1 MDGEHAAVEAP
12 DDYTIRFSWSKPNGV
27 FLLDLASP
35 YGQRVVQFAKH
46 HAERFDI
53 ESNPDGVAEIMA
65 DANADDYGR
74 WWKATVGTY
83 GQNAEYFNPRPH
95 IHAHLATEPVRSQ
108 ERFTFQRNPYYF
120 KVDTACNQLPYI
132 DRRTWVLTTDPE
144 VMLAKSLA
152 GEIDISR
159 VQISTPLNRA
169 VFYDI
174 QERGDYRLIDSANA
188 DMNVAFFMFP
198 MSHPD
203 RIKANAYQDKNFRI
217 GLSHAINR
225 EELIDVVF
233 LGQGEPYQVA
243 PRPGSPYYDEELAKQ
258 YTSYDPALAN
268 RFLDRVLPTKDAD
281 GFRLRP
287 DGKRFQVVVLVHN
300 SFKPDWIDMMLL
312 IERYWEAAGIDTI
325 VDVVSPELFDAR
337 RSGAGFRHR
346 TVAGR
351 KRCRQA
357 PLDQSYGVHGWPR
370 PHRQL
375 VRLGAL
381 VCRTARPT
389 RAVRQQCRARHSP
402 GGAAC
407 ERAAHVRACRAVADY
422 RRCNAGRHDGG
433 IPAGREGGVPDGR
446 HQSAAWAISVPYATA
461 CATSRT
467 R

>member
-1 MDGEHAAVEAP
+1 M
-12 DDYTIRFSWSKPNGV
+12 
-27 FLLDLASP
+27 
-35 YGQRVVQFAKH
+35 
-46 HAERFDI
+46 
-53 ESNPDGVAEIMA
+53 MA

-83 GQNAEYFNPRPH
+83 GHNAEYFNPRPH
-95 IHAHLATEPVRSQ
+95 LHAHLATEPVRGQ

-169 VFYDI
+169 VFYDN
-174 QERGDYRLIDSANA
+174 QERGDYRLIGSANA

-203 RIKANAYQDKNFRI
+203 RIKAKAYQDKNFRI

-225 EELIDVVF
+225 EELIDLVF

-258 YTSYDPALAN
+258 YTAYDQALAN
-268 RFLDRVLPTKDAD
+268 RFLDRVLPAKDAD

-312 IERYWEAAGIDTI
+312 IERYWEAVGIDTI
-325 VDVVSPELFDAR
+325 VDVVAPELFDAR
-337 RSGAGFRHR
+337 RSAPDFDIALWLAENGAGKLPLISRRVFMGGPGHIGNWSGWERWYAEQRGHLVLFGSNIALDVPAEEPPANVQR
-346 TVAGR
+346 MFALAEQLPTTAGATQDAMMIEFLQVV
-351 KRCRQA
+351 KE
-357 PLDQSYGVHGWPR
+357 VF
-370 PHRQL
+370 
-375 VRLGAL
+375 
-381 VCRTARPT
+381 PT
-389 RAVRQQCRARHSP
+389 IGISLPQGNFRAVRNRLR
-402 GGAAC
+402 
-407 ERAAHVRACRAVADY
+407 
-422 RRCNAGRHDGG
+422 N
-433 IPAGREGGVPDGR
+433 VPDTLIEGWLYPGIAPANFSTFSIDPAR
-446 HQSAAWAISVPYATA
+446 
-461 CATSRT
+461 
-467 R
+467 